1 MDYDTSDF
9 DYDVALSF
17 AGEDRA
23 IAQAIA
29 ESLSNR
35 KIRVFYDEFEESDL
49 WGENLYDH
57 LADVYSKRAA
67 FCLMILSR
75 NYAGKTWATHER
87 RHAQARAFTENR
99 EYILPL
105 KLDDTQIPGIEST
118 VGYVDYRTSSVD
130 KIVDLLE
137 SKLSAVRSGHT
148 GGKLAQ
154 GRGLVL
160 NRSILSLHLSDAALR
175 IINKKDDGWECGF
188 LLEIL
193 KEEIE
198 SARSMKLDMQYGFV
212 SGKARRFE
220 VSEFFKWTA
229 TQFEL
234 IARQAEAF
242 QRFGNEGL
250 NAALGPQEDKGDP
263 VEICLIAR
271 KMGALYKWA
280 AEWGM
285 EFRSASVGDD
295 FTKLLDLY
303 SKSALILMECIEE
316 LHRGLRSSFDHWC
329 SLNSEEKASHKA
341 RVEITLP
348 SPDIEEIGIELKR
361 LKKIYDRQ

>member
-9 DYDVALSF
+9 DYAVALSF

-29 ESLSNR
+29 ESLTSR

-49 WGENLYDH
+49 WGENLYDY

-67 FCLMILSR
+67 FCLMILSQ
-75 NYAGKTWATHER
+75 NYAGKAWATHER
-87 RHAQARAFTENR
+87 RHAQARAFSENR

-105 KLDDTQIPGIEST
+105 RLDDTQIPGIEPT
-118 VGYVDYRTSSVD
+118 IGYVDYRTSSVD
-130 KIVDLLE
+130 KIVDLIE
-137 SKLSAVRSGHT
+137 SKLSVVRSGHAER
-148 GGKLAQ
+148 KLVQ
-154 GRGLVL
+154 GRDLVL
-160 NRSILSLHLSDAALR
+160 DPILSLHLSDTALR
-175 IINKKDDGWECGF
+175 IINKKDDGWECGL

-212 SGKARRFE
+212 SGKARHFE

-242 QRFGNEGL
+242 QRFANEGL

-316 LHRGLRSSFDHWC
+316 LHRGLKSSFDHWC
-329 SLNSEEKASHKA
+329 SLNPEERASHKA
-341 RVEITLP
+341 RVEVTLP
-348 SPDIEEIGIELKR
+348 SPDTEKIGIELKR
-361 LKKIYDRQ
+361 LQKLYGWK